1 LFLTCGDFLMKEDGK
16 DKTWKDKTGRKY
28 QSYGVEQRLER
39 SELEKDEEEREELKD
54 KKEQSTSSLSE
65 ESETG
70 QSSTNI
76 QESGSETAEND
87 DEEGGEEVEFDL
99 EAQIEEFRQQI
110 EEEPENCVHHYN
122 LGEALAELEQTDEA
136 KAEFERALE
145 LDEDK
150 AFSAIIHF
158 SLGGL
163 YYHEM
168 IAGVQGNVVRS
179 SVGLHSQHKA
189 GCQIIEVN
197 DDDYEAPLRQ
207 YEDAIKMLDSL
218 QADEEI
224 VDHVKE
230 NAPKQI
236 ADIYYK
242 WASDLIDKSR
252 QIEVYGGEIKD
263 VKQSLQYLKKAL
275 ELSPNHSQAQL
286 MVKYAR
292 KMLQQGW
299 DIYDEFGF
307 VAKEI
312 QGIG

>member
-1 LFLTCGDFLMKEDGK
+1 MKEDGT

-28 QSYGVEQRLER
+28 QSYGVQQRLER
-39 SELEKDEEEREELKD
+39 AELEKGEKEREELKD
-54 KKEQSTSSLSE
+54 KKEKSTSSLSE
-65 ESETG
+65 ESEID
-70 QSSTNI
+70 QSSTNFL
-76 QESGSETAEND
+76 EPGSETAEND
-87 DEEGGEEVEFDL
+87 EDGEEVEFDL
-99 EAQIEEFRQQI
+99 EAQVEEFRRQI

-158 SLGGL
+158 GLGGL

-168 IAGVQGNVVRS
+168 IAGIQGNVVRS

-197 DDDYEAPLRQ
+197 DNDYEAPLRQ
-207 YEDAIKMLDSL
+207 YEEAIKMLDSL

-230 NAPKQI
+230 NAPRQI

-252 QIEVYGGEIKD
+252 QIELYGGEVKD

-286 MVKYAR
+286 MAKYAR
-292 KMLQQGW
+292 KMLQEGW

-307 VAKEI
+307 VAKQI
-312 QGIG
+312 QGVG

>member
-1 LFLTCGDFLMKEDGK
+1 MEEDGK

-39 SELEKDEEEREELKD
+39 PESEKDEEEREELKD
-54 KKEQSTSSLSE
+54 KKEQSSSSLSE

-99 EAQIEEFRQQI
+99 EAQIEEFRRQI

-168 IAGVQGNVVRS
+168 IAGIQGNVVRS

-230 NAPKQI
+230 NAPRQI

>member
-1 LFLTCGDFLMKEDGK
+1 MKEDGK

-87 DEEGGEEVEFDL
+87 EDEEGEEEVEFDL
-99 EAQIEEFRQQI
+99 EAQIEEFRRQI

-158 SLGGL
+158 GLGGL

-168 IAGVQGNVVRS
+168 IAGIQGNVVRS

-230 NAPKQI
+230 NAPRQI

-292 KMLQQGW
+292 KMLQEGW

>member
-1 LFLTCGDFLMKEDGK
+1 MKEDGK

-39 SELEKDEEEREELKD
+39 VELEKDEEEREELKD

-87 DEEGGEEVEFDL
+87 DDEEGGEEVEFDL
-99 EAQIEEFRQQI
+99 EAQIEEFRRQI

-158 SLGGL
+158 GLGGL

-168 IAGVQGNVVRS
+168 IAGIQGNVVRS

-230 NAPKQI
+230 NAPRQI

-292 KMLQQGW
+292 KMLQEGW

-307 VAKEI
+307 VAKQI

>member
-1 LFLTCGDFLMKEDGK
+1 MKEDGK

-28 QSYGVEQRLER
+28 QSYGAEQRVER
-39 SELEKDEEEREELKD
+39 QELKEEEEERAEPKDEQEKSISSLPEEN
-54 KKEQSTSSLSE
+54 EAGQST
-65 ESETG
+65 
-70 QSSTNI
+70 TNI
-76 QESGSETAEND
+76 QESGFEAAEND
-87 DEEGGEEVEFDL
+87 EHEEEGEEVEFDL
-99 EAQIEEFRQQI
+99 EAQVEEFRRQI

-122 LGEALAELEQTDEA
+122 LGEALAELEEIDEA
-136 KAEFERALE
+136 KTAFEKALE
-145 LDEDK
+145 LDQDK

-158 SLGGL
+158 GLGGL
-163 YYHEM
+163 YHHEL
-168 IAGVQGNVVRS
+168 IAGIQGIVVRS

-197 DDDYEAPLRQ
+197 DDDYETPLRQ
-207 YEDAIKMLDSL
+207 YESAIKMLDSL

-252 QIEVYGGEIKD
+252 QIEVYGGEVKD

-286 MVKYAR
+286 MVKYER
-292 KMLQQGW
+292 KMLQEGW
-299 DIYDEFGF
+299 DIYDEYGF

>member
-1 LFLTCGDFLMKEDGK
+1 MKEDGK

-39 SELEKDEEEREELKD
+39 PELEKDEEEREELKD

-87 DEEGGEEVEFDL
+87 DDEEGGEEVEFDL
-99 EAQIEEFRQQI
+99 EAQIEEFRRQI

-158 SLGGL
+158 GLGGL

-168 IAGVQGNVVRS
+168 IAGIQGNVVRS

-230 NAPKQI
+230 NAPRQI

-292 KMLQQGW
+292 KMLQEGW

-307 VAKEI
+307 VAKQI

>member
-1 LFLTCGDFLMKEDGK
+1 MKEDGK

-39 SELEKDEEEREELKD
+39 EELEKDEEEREELKD

-87 DEEGGEEVEFDL
+87 EDEEEVEFDL
-99 EAQIEEFRQQI
+99 EAQIEEFRRQI

-168 IAGVQGNVVRS
+168 IAGIQGNVVRS

-230 NAPKQI
+230 NAPRQI

-275 ELSPNHSQAQL
+275 ALSPNHSQAQL

-292 KMLQQGW
+292 KMLQEGW

-307 VAKEI
+307 VAKQI

>member
-1 LFLTCGDFLMKEDGK
+1 MKKEDGK

-28 QSYGVEQRLER
+28 QSYGVEQRLEHGE
-39 SELEKDEEEREELKD
+39 SEAGEKEDEQVLDSQKTPL
-54 KKEQSTSSLSE
+54 SSSLK
-65 ESETG
+65 ESQPDQNT
-70 QSSTNI
+70 TNI
-76 QESGSETAEND
+76 QESESETPEND
-87 DEEGGEEVEFDL
+87 EFEEEGEEVEFDL
-99 EAQIEEFRQQI
+99 EAQVEEFRRQI

-122 LGEALAELEQTDEA
+122 LGEALAELEEIDGA

-145 LDEDK
+145 LDQDK
-150 AFSAIIHF
+150 AFSSIVHF

-163 YYHEM
+163 YHHEL
-168 IAGVQGNVVRS
+168 IAGIQGNVVRS

-197 DDDYEAPLRQ
+197 DDDYEIPLKQ
-207 YEDAIKMLDSL
+207 YEAAIEMLDTL

-224 VDHVKE
+224 VDHVKD

-252 QIEVYGGEIKD
+252 QIEVYGDEIKD

-286 MVKYAR
+286 MVKYSR
-292 KMLQQGW
+292 KMLLEGW

-312 QGIG
+312 QGSG

>member
-1 LFLTCGDFLMKEDGK
+1 MKEDGK

-39 SELEKDEEEREELKD
+39 PESEKDEEEREELKD
-54 KKEQSTSSLSE
+54 KKEQSSSSLSE

-76 QESGSETAEND
+76 QESGSETAENDD

-168 IAGVQGNVVRS
+168 IAGIQGNVVRS

-292 KMLQQGW
+292 KMLQEGW

>member
-1 LFLTCGDFLMKEDGK
+1 MKEDGK

-87 DEEGGEEVEFDL
+87 EEEEEVEFDL
-99 EAQIEEFRQQI
+99 EAQIEEFRRQI

-158 SLGGL
+158 GLGGL

-168 IAGVQGNVVRS
+168 IAGIQGNVVRS

-230 NAPKQI
+230 NAPRQI

-252 QIEVYGGEIKD
+252 QIELYGGEIKD
-263 VKQSLQYLKKAL
+263 IKLSLQYLKKAL
-275 ELSPNHSQAQL
+275 ALSPNHSQAQL

-292 KMLQQGW
+292 KMLQEGW

>member
-1 LFLTCGDFLMKEDGK
+1 MKEDGK

-39 SELEKDEEEREELKD
+39 EELEKDEEEREELKD

-87 DEEGGEEVEFDL
+87 DDEEGGEEVEFDL
-99 EAQIEEFRQQI
+99 EAQIEEFRRQI

-158 SLGGL
+158 GLGGL

-168 IAGVQGNVVRS
+168 IAGIQGNVVRS

>member
-1 LFLTCGDFLMKEDGK
+1 MKEDGK

-87 DEEGGEEVEFDL
+87 DDEEGGEEVEFDL
-99 EAQIEEFRQQI
+99 EAQIEEFRRQI

-168 IAGVQGNVVRS
+168 IAGIQGNVVRS

-230 NAPKQI
+230 NAPRQI

-292 KMLQQGW
+292 KMLQEGW

>member
-1 LFLTCGDFLMKEDGK
+1 MKEDGK

-39 SELEKDEEEREELKD
+39 EELKEEEEERAEPKD
-54 KKEQSTSSLSE
+54 EQEKSISSLSE
-65 ESETG
+65 ENEAG
-70 QSSTNI
+70 QSTTNI
-76 QESGSETAEND
+76 QESGFETTESD
-87 DEEGGEEVEFDL
+87 DEEEGEEVEFDL
-99 EAQIEEFRQQI
+99 EAQVEEFRRQI

-122 LGEALAELEQTDEA
+122 LGEALAELEEIDEA
-136 KAEFERALE
+136 KTAFEKALE
-145 LDEDK
+145 LDQDK

-158 SLGGL
+158 GLGGL
-163 YYHEM
+163 YHHEL
-168 IAGVQGNVVRS
+168 IAGIQGNVVRS

-197 DDDYEAPLRQ
+197 DDDYEIPLKQ
-207 YEDAIKMLDSL
+207 YEAAIKMLDSL

-252 QIEVYGGEIKD
+252 QIKVYGDEIKD

-286 MVKYAR
+286 MVKYTR
-292 KMLQQGW
+292 KMLQEGW
-299 DIYDEFGF
+299 DIYDEYGF

>member
-1 LFLTCGDFLMKEDGK
+1 MKKEDGK

-28 QSYGVEQRLER
+28 QSYGVEQRLEHGE
-39 SELEKDEEEREELKD
+39 SEAGEKEDEQVLDSQKTPL
-54 KKEQSTSSLSE
+54 SSSLE
-65 ESETG
+65 ESQPDQNTT
-70 QSSTNI
+70 SI
-76 QESGSETAEND
+76 QESGSETPEND
-87 DEEGGEEVEFDL
+87 EFEEEGEEVEFDL
-99 EAQIEEFRQQI
+99 EAQVEEFRRQI

-122 LGEALAELEQTDEA
+122 LGEALAELEEIDGA

-145 LDEDK
+145 LDQDK
-150 AFSAIIHF
+150 AFSSIIHF

-163 YYHEM
+163 YHHEL
-168 IAGVQGNVVRS
+168 IAGIQGNVVRS

-197 DDDYEAPLRQ
+197 DDDYEIPLKQ
-207 YEDAIKMLDSL
+207 YEAAIEMLDTL

-224 VDHVKE
+224 VDHVKD

-252 QIEVYGGEIKD
+252 QIEAYGDEIKD

-292 KMLQQGW
+292 KMLLEGW

-312 QGIG
+312 QGTG

>member
-1 LFLTCGDFLMKEDGK
+1 MKEDGK

-28 QSYGVEQRLER
+28 QSYGVEQRLKR

-54 KKEQSTSSLSE
+54 KKEQPPSSLSE
-65 ESETG
+65 ESEAG

-87 DEEGGEEVEFDL
+87 EGEEEVEFDL
-99 EAQIEEFRQQI
+99 EAQIEEFRRQI

-158 SLGGL
+158 GLGGL

-168 IAGVQGNVVRS
+168 IAGIQGNVVRS

-189 GCQIIEVN
+189 GCQIIEIN

-230 NAPKQI
+230 NAPRQI

-307 VAKEI
+307 VAKQI

>member
-1 LFLTCGDFLMKEDGK
+1 MKKEDGK

-28 QSYGVEQRLER
+28 QSYGVEQRLEHGE
-39 SELEKDEEEREELKD
+39 SEAGEKEDEQVLDSQKTPL
-54 KKEQSTSSLSE
+54 SSSLE
-65 ESETG
+65 ESQPDQNTT
-70 QSSTNI
+70 SI
-76 QESGSETAEND
+76 QESGSETPEND
-87 DEEGGEEVEFDL
+87 EFEEGGEEVEFDL
-99 EAQIEEFRQQI
+99 EAQVEEFRRQI

-122 LGEALAELEQTDEA
+122 LGEALAELEEIDGA

-145 LDEDK
+145 LDQDK
-150 AFSAIIHF
+150 AFSSIVHF

-163 YYHEM
+163 YHHEL
-168 IAGVQGNVVRS
+168 IAGIQGNVVRS

-197 DDDYEAPLRQ
+197 DDDYEIPLKQ
-207 YEDAIKMLDSL
+207 YEAAIEMLDTL

-224 VDHVKE
+224 VDHVKD

-252 QIEVYGGEIKD
+252 QIEVYGDEIKD

-292 KMLQQGW
+292 KMLLEGW

-312 QGIG
+312 QGTG

>member
-1 LFLTCGDFLMKEDGK
+1 MKEDGK
-16 DKTWKDKTGRKY
+16 DKIWKDKTGRKY

-39 SELEKDEEEREELKD
+39 EELEKEKEEEERAEPKD
-54 KKEQSTSSLSE
+54 EQEKSISSLSE
-65 ESETG
+65 ENKAG
-70 QSSTNI
+70 QSTTNI
-76 QESGSETAEND
+76 QESGFETTESD
-87 DEEGGEEVEFDL
+87 DEEEGEEVEFDL
-99 EAQIEEFRQQI
+99 EAQVEEFRRQI

-122 LGEALAELEQTDEA
+122 LGEALAELEEIDEA
-136 KAEFERALE
+136 KAAFEKALE
-145 LDEDK
+145 LDQDK

-163 YYHEM
+163 HHHEL
-168 IAGVQGNVVRS
+168 IAGIQGNVVRS

-197 DDDYEAPLRQ
+197 DDDYETPLRQ
-207 YEDAIKMLDSL
+207 YEAAIKMLDSL

-252 QIEVYGGEIKD
+252 QIEVYGGEVKD

-292 KMLQQGW
+292 KMLQEGW
-299 DIYDEFGF
+299 QIYDEFGF
-307 VAKEI
+307 IAKEI

>member
-1 LFLTCGDFLMKEDGK
+1 VKKEDGK

-28 QSYGVEQRLER
+28 QSYGVEQRLEHGE
-39 SELEKDEEEREELKD
+39 SEAGEKEDEQVLDSQKTPL
-54 KKEQSTSSLSE
+54 SSSLE
-65 ESETG
+65 ESQPDQNTT
-70 QSSTNI
+70 SI
-76 QESGSETAEND
+76 QESGSETPEND
-87 DEEGGEEVEFDL
+87 EFEEEGEEVEFDL
-99 EAQIEEFRQQI
+99 EAQVEEFRRQI

-122 LGEALAELEQTDEA
+122 LGEALAELEEIDGA

-145 LDEDK
+145 LDQDK
-150 AFSAIIHF
+150 AFSSIIHF

-163 YYHEM
+163 YHHEL
-168 IAGVQGNVVRS
+168 IAGIQGNVVRS

-189 GCQIIEVN
+189 GCQIIDVN
-197 DDDYEAPLRQ
+197 DDDYEVPLKQ
-207 YEDAIKMLDSL
+207 YEAAIEMLDTL

-224 VDHVKE
+224 VDHVKD

-252 QIEVYGGEIKD
+252 QIEAYGDEIKD

-286 MVKYAR
+286 MVKYSR
-292 KMLQQGW
+292 KMLLEGW

-312 QGIG
+312 QGTG

>member
-1 LFLTCGDFLMKEDGK
+1 MKEDGK

-28 QSYGVEQRLER
+28 QSYGVEQRLECE
-39 SELEKDEEEREELKD
+39 ELKEEEEERAEPKD
-54 KKEQSTSSLSE
+54 EQEKSISSLSE
-65 ESETG
+65 ENEAG
-70 QSSTNI
+70 QSTTNI
-76 QESGSETAEND
+76 QESGFETAESD
-87 DEEGGEEVEFDL
+87 DEEEGEEVEFDL
-99 EAQIEEFRQQI
+99 EAQVEEFRRQI

-122 LGEALAELEQTDEA
+122 LGEALAELEEIGEA
-136 KAEFERALE
+136 KAAFEKALE
-145 LDEDK
+145 LDQDK

-158 SLGGL
+158 GLGGL

-168 IAGVQGNVVRS
+168 IAGIQGNVVRS

-189 GCQIIEVN
+189 GCQIIQVN

-230 NAPKQI
+230 NAPRQI

-252 QIEVYGGEIKD
+252 QIEVYGDEIKD

-275 ELSPNHSQAQL
+275 ALSPNHSQAQL

-307 VAKEI
+307 VAKQI

>member
-1 LFLTCGDFLMKEDGK
+1 MKEDGK

-65 ESETG
+65 ESETS

-87 DEEGGEEVEFDL
+87 EGEEGEEEVEFDL
-99 EAQIEEFRQQI
+99 EAQIEEFRRQI

-230 NAPKQI
+230 NAPRQI

-292 KMLQQGW
+292 KMLQEGW
-299 DIYDEFGF
+299 DIYDEYGF

>member
-1 LFLTCGDFLMKEDGK
+1 MKEDGK

-28 QSYGVEQRLER
+28 QSYGVEQRLEHP
-39 SELEKDEEEREELKD
+39 ELEKDEEEREELKD

-168 IAGVQGNVVRS
+168 IAGIQGNVVRS

-207 YEDAIKMLDSL
+207 YEDAIKMLDTL

-230 NAPKQI
+230 NAPRQI

-263 VKQSLQYLKKAL
+263 VKQSLQHLKKAL

-292 KMLQQGW
+292 KMLQEGW

>member
-1 LFLTCGDFLMKEDGK
+1 MKEDGK

-87 DEEGGEEVEFDL
+87 DDEEGGEEVEFDL
-99 EAQIEEFRQQI
+99 EAQIEEFRRQI

-158 SLGGL
+158 GLGGL

-168 IAGVQGNVVRS
+168 IAGIQGNVVRS

-292 KMLQQGW
+292 KMLQEGW

>member
-1 LFLTCGDFLMKEDGK
+1 MKEDGK

-54 KKEQSTSSLSE
+54 KKDQSTSSLSE
-65 ESETG
+65 ESETS

-76 QESGSETAEND
+76 QESGSETAENDD

-168 IAGVQGNVVRS
+168 IAGIQGNVVRS

-230 NAPKQI
+230 NAPRQI

-292 KMLQQGW
+292 KMLQEGW
-299 DIYDEFGF
+299 DIYDEYGF

>member
-1 LFLTCGDFLMKEDGK
+1 MKEDGK

-54 KKEQSTSSLSE
+54 KKELSTPSLPE
-65 ESETG
+65 ESETV

-76 QESGSETAEND
+76 QESGSETTEND
-87 DEEGGEEVEFDL
+87 EEEEEVEFDL

-207 YEDAIKMLDSL
+207 YEDAIKMLDTL

-307 VAKEI
+307 VAKQI
-312 QGIG
+312 QGVG

>member
-1 LFLTCGDFLMKEDGK
+1 MKEDGK

-87 DEEGGEEVEFDL
+87 EGEEEEEEVEFDL
-99 EAQIEEFRQQI
+99 EAQIEEFRRQI

-168 IAGVQGNVVRS
+168 IAGIQGNVVRS

-230 NAPKQI
+230 NAPRQI

>member
-1 LFLTCGDFLMKEDGK
+1 MKEDGK

-39 SELEKDEEEREELKD
+39 EELEKDEEEREELKD

-87 DEEGGEEVEFDL
+87 EEEEEVEFDL
-99 EAQIEEFRQQI
+99 EAQIEEFRRQI

-158 SLGGL
+158 GLGGL

-168 IAGVQGNVVRS
+168 IAGIQGNVVRS

-230 NAPKQI
+230 NAPRQI

-263 VKQSLQYLKKAL
+263 VKQSLQHLKKAL

>member
-1 LFLTCGDFLMKEDGK
+1 MKEDGK

-39 SELEKDEEEREELKD
+39 PESEKDEEEREELKD
-54 KKEQSTSSLSE
+54 KKEQSSSSLSE

-87 DEEGGEEVEFDL
+87 EDEEEVEFDL
-99 EAQIEEFRQQI
+99 EAQIEEFRRQI

-158 SLGGL
+158 GLGGL

-168 IAGVQGNVVRS
+168 IAGIQGNVVRS

-197 DDDYEAPLRQ
+197 DDDYETALIQ
-207 YEDAIKMLDSL
+207 YEAAIKALDSL

-252 QIEVYGGEIKD
+252 QIKVYGDEIKD

-286 MVKYAR
+286 MVKYTR
-292 KMLQQGW
+292 KMLQEGW
-299 DIYDEFGF
+299 DIYDEYGF

-312 QGIG
+312 QGVG

>member
-1 LFLTCGDFLMKEDGK
+1 MKEDGK
-16 DKTWKDKTGRKY
+16 DKIWKDKTGRKY

-39 SELEKDEEEREELKD
+39 EELEKEKEEGERAEPKDEQEK
-54 KKEQSTSSLSE
+54 SISSLSE
-65 ESETG
+65 ENEAG
-70 QSSTNI
+70 QSTTNI
-76 QESGSETAEND
+76 QESGFETTESD
-87 DEEGGEEVEFDL
+87 DEEEGEEVEFDL
-99 EAQIEEFRQQI
+99 EAQVEEFRRQI

-122 LGEALAELEQTDEA
+122 LGEALAELEEIDEA
-136 KAEFERALE
+136 KTAFEKALE
-145 LDEDK
+145 LDQDK

-158 SLGGL
+158 GLGGL
-163 YYHEM
+163 YHHEL
-168 IAGVQGNVVRS
+168 IAGIQGNVVRS

-197 DDDYEAPLRQ
+197 DDDYEIPLKQ
-207 YEDAIKMLDSL
+207 YEAAIKMLDSL

-252 QIEVYGGEIKD
+252 QIKVYGDEIKD

-286 MVKYAR
+286 MVKYTR
-292 KMLQQGW
+292 KMLQEGW
-299 DIYDEFGF
+299 DIYDEYGF

-312 QGIG
+312 QGVG

>member
-1 LFLTCGDFLMKEDGK
+1 MKKEDGK

-28 QSYGVEQRLER
+28 QSYGVEQRLEHGE
-39 SELEKDEEEREELKD
+39 SEAGEKEDEQVLDSQKTPL
-54 KKEQSTSSLSE
+54 SSSLK
-65 ESETG
+65 ESQPDQNT
-70 QSSTNI
+70 TNI
-76 QESGSETAEND
+76 QESGSETPEND
-87 DEEGGEEVEFDL
+87 EFEEEGEEVEFDL
-99 EAQIEEFRQQI
+99 EAQVEEFRRQI

-122 LGEALAELEQTDEA
+122 LGEALAELEEIDGA

-145 LDEDK
+145 LDQDK
-150 AFSAIIHF
+150 AFSSIVHF

-163 YYHEM
+163 YHHEL
-168 IAGVQGNVVRS
+168 IAGIQGNVVRS

-197 DDDYEAPLRQ
+197 DDDYEIPLKQ
-207 YEDAIKMLDSL
+207 YEAAIEMLDTL

-224 VDHVKE
+224 VDHVKD

-252 QIEVYGGEIKD
+252 QIEVYGDEIKD

-286 MVKYAR
+286 MVKYSR
-292 KMLQQGW
+292 KMLLEGW

-312 QGIG
+312 PGTG

>member
-1 LFLTCGDFLMKEDGK
+1 MKEDGK

-39 SELEKDEEEREELKD
+39 EELEKDEEEREELKD
-54 KKEQSTSSLSE
+54 KKEQSSSSLSE

-87 DEEGGEEVEFDL
+87 EEEEEVEFDL
-99 EAQIEEFRQQI
+99 EAQIEEFRRQI

-158 SLGGL
+158 GLGGL

-168 IAGVQGNVVRS
+168 IAGIQGNVVRS

-230 NAPKQI
+230 NAPRQI

-292 KMLQQGW
+292 KMLQEGW

-307 VAKEI
+307 VAKQI